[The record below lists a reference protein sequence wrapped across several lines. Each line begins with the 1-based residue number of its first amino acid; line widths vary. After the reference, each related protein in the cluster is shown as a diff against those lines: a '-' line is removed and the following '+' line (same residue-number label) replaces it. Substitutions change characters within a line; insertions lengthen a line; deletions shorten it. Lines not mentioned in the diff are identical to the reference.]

1 MATDKSW
8 ASLDDQV
15 AILTRRG
22 LLDAASFRDDLAT
35 IGYYRLGG
43 YMYPLRQLAPTG
55 AARRRLSDFVPGATM
70 QDVVDLYRF
79 DERLRQATWQAVS
92 KLEICLRVDIGYVLG
107 ELDPYIHLK
116 LTQQWPNGAMAK
128 RAAVFEFRLAQTQAR
143 SSEDFVKHYD
153 KEHQGRLPVWVV
165 AEILEFGQLV
175 TLFSLVPYAQRQ
187 VVADLYGARVDEL
200 ESWMRT
206 INYVRNLC
214 AHHARLWNRRLVIRP
229 LAKHRKND
237 ADLGAA
243 VSNNSKMY
251 SALSLIVFLLRRGRF
266 NEQFADLK
274 RTLSGFPEGL
284 PGVHIGQMGAKPD
297 WKIQPVWASYP
308 AAETAETSRR

>member
-1 MATDKSW
+1 MAMDKAW

-22 LLDAASFRDDLAT
+22 LLDAGSFRDELAA

-43 YMYPLRQLAPTG
+43 YMYPVRQLAPTG
-55 AARRRLSDFVPGATM
+55 ATRRRLSDFVPGATM

-79 DERLRQATWQAVS
+79 DERLRQATWQGVS
-92 KLEICLRVDIGYVLG
+92 KLEIRLRVDIGYVLG

-116 LTQQWPNGAMAK
+116 LTQQWPSGAMAK
-128 RAAVFEFRLAQTQAR
+128 RAAAFESRLAQTQAR

-175 TLFSLVPYAQRQ
+175 TLFSLAPYAQRQ
-187 VVADLYGARVDEL
+187 AIADLYGARADEL

-214 AHHARLWNRRLVIRP
+214 AHHGRLWNRRLVIRP

-237 ADLGAA
+237 TDLGAA
-243 VSNNSKMY
+243 LSNNSKTY
-251 SALSLIVFLLRRGRF
+251 SALSLIAFLLRRGRSA
-266 NEQFADLK
+266 EQVADLK
-274 RTLSGFPEGL
+274 GALAEFPEGI
-284 PGVHIGQMGAKPD
+284 PGVSIGQMGAKPG
-297 WKIQPVWASYP
+297 WQTQPVWDS
-308 AAETAETSRR
+308 

>member
-1 MATDKSW
+1 MVADKVW
-8 ASLDDQV
+8 ASLDEQV
-15 AILTRRG
+15 AVLIRRG
-22 LLDAASFRDDLAT
+22 LVDAASFRDELAT

-43 YMYPLRQLAPTG
+43 YAYLLRQLAPKG

-70 QDVVDLYRF
+70 QEVVDLYHF

-92 KLEICLRVDIGYVLG
+92 RLEICLRVDIGYVLG

-116 LTQQWPNGAMAK
+116 LAQQWPNGAMAK
-128 RAAVFEFRLAQTQAR
+128 RAAVFESRLAQTQAR

-175 TLFSLVPYAQRQ
+175 TLFSLAPYAQRQ
-187 VVADLYGARVDEL
+187 AIADLYGARADEL

-214 AHHARLWNRRLVIRP
+214 AHHARLWNRHLVIRP

-237 ADLGAA
+237 IDLDAA
-243 VSNNSKMY
+243 LSNNSKMY
-251 SALSLIVFLLRRGRF
+251 SALSLIAFLLRRSDF
-266 NEQFADLK
+266 TEQITHLK
-274 RTLSGFPEGL
+274 DTLAGFPEGI
-284 PGVHIGQMGAKPD
+284 PGVNLGQTGAKPD
-297 WKIQPVWASYP
+297 WQVQPIWDLWSM
-308 AAETAETSRR
+308 RRRI